1 MVGWRDRALFIGVH
15 REFRLGFTWYM
26 RDKKVKKRIT
36 NKSKFAAICLKVLF
50 GEAKIISYCPY
61 IVKGKAPYNF

>member
-15 REFRLGFTWYM
+15 REFHLGFTWYM

-36 NKSKFAAICLKVLF
+36 NKSRFAAICLKVL
-50 GEAKIISYCPY
+50 IW
-61 IVKGKAPYNF
+61 KG